1 MTPSAVMMNLSPL
14 SRVSHLLFSTI
25 PKWQESSK
33 RSSHRPCI
41 FIGSMIFATWSVMK
55 EDARVYGRRESS
67 FEVKGKILPERGLDG
82 DGEIGGDGKR
92 WLLECAFNV
101 EVSVTLEE
109 YPGPPVT
116 T

>member
-1 MTPSAVMMNLSPL
+1 
-14 SRVSHLLFSTI
+14 
-25 PKWQESSK
+25 
-33 RSSHRPCI
+33 
-41 FIGSMIFATWSVMK
+41 MK
-55 EDARVYGRRESS
+55 EDARVYGRGESS

-109 YPGPPVT
+109 SPGSPVLCDILLRRLWWSLVLLCIIKLHGCE
-116 T
+116 